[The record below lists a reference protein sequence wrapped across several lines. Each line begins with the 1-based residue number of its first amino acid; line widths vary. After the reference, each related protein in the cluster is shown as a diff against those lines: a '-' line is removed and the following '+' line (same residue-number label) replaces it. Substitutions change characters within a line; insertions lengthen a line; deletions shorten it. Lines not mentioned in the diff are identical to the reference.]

1 MQPALLTWGQIR
13 LNVLT
18 TSPGVPLD
26 IVDEFINSRYSTI
39 LESSDWIGLKAHTT
53 IQTTAAYQSGAD
65 TVTATAGATAI
76 IGAGTAWTAD
86 QTGLEFYIPG
96 DNVTYTVEWITPTL
110 FALDRPYE
118 GKGGA
123 PIGTQIAG
131 SPYVL
136 MQDTYPMPIDCRSI
150 VTVLDPRTSLPMRS
164 FTKDGLDAAAGMR
177 ATIGYPASWAEY
189 DDTPEGQPL
198 NTGGP
203 QPVLHQI
210 QFFPPPLEARGF
222 PLEYLKAAQ
231 GFDGQTLTA
240 SPLPFI
246 SPTVILAGVRA
257 DVALWQEKFAQ
268 AAGYQKLY
276 EAELQK
282 LIFVEHTQRRVKV
295 AMRMQQRFT
304 RHRLQ
309 RVNRGYPAH
318 GWAQPGGPT

>member
-1 MQPALLTWGQIR
+1 MR

-26 IVDEFINSRYSTI
+26 IVDEFLNSRYATV
-39 LESSDWIGLKAHTT
+39 LESTDWIGLKAHTT

-65 TVTATAGATAI
+65 SVTATAGSTAI
-76 IGAGTAWTAD
+76 IGAGTAWTQG

-118 GKGGA
+118 GKNGSDPA
-123 PIGTQIAG
+123 GTQYPA

-136 MQDTYPMPIDCRSI
+136 MQSIYPLPLDCRSV

-203 QPVLHQI
+203 QPVVHQI
-210 QFFPPPLEARGF
+210 EFFPPPQDARGF

-240 SPLPFI
+240 SPLPFV

-257 DVALWQEKFAQ
+257 DIAVWQEKFTLAI
-268 AAGYQKLY
+268 GYEKKFEYELAKL
-276 EAELQK
+276 LQ
-282 LIFVEHTQRRVKV
+282 VEHAQRRVKT
-295 AMRMQQRFT
+295 AMKMAPRFT

-318 GWAQPGGPT
+318 GWAQPGGPS